1 MSEKEELEQIKK
13 DAKEKKLRVELK
25 YAKLAK
31 KRLTDINKIVN
42 PNKLIVDM
50 NDAEY
55 NKFLQVLKK
64 EMDYINQAVN
74 QQNNQQLFHVFPHL
88 PVETCP
94 VSTICKFYYTP
105 VEMECQ

>member
-1 MSEKEELEQIKK
+1 MSEKDELEQIKK
-13 DAKEKKLRVELK
+13 DAKEKKLKVELK

-74 QQNNQQLFHVFPHL
+74 QQNNQQNYQNNQQRQNQQNNRYRHN
-88 PVETCP
+88 
-94 VSTICKFYYTP
+94 
-105 VEMECQ
+105 